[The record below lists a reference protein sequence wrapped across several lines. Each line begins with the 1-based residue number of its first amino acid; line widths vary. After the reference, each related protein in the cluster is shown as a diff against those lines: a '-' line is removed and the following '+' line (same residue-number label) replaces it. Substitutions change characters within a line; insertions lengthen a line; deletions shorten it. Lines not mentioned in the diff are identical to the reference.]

1 MFREF
6 VLALFAIFLAA
17 TPALAGMKF
26 AAYEGLDAIQE
37 GRGGTKVTKD
47 GVDFWTTGAP
57 PRKYQVL
64 GVLTDQRGTGILRA
78 EAFGS
83 ADVAKKIT
91 ALGGNAAVLADE
103 ETNVIGAV
111 VNGGIATSVRRATTQ
126 ILVLKYLD

>member
-1 MFREF
+1 
-6 VLALFAIFLAA
+6 
-17 TPALAGMKF
+17 MKF

-57 PRKYQVL
+57 PRRYQVL
-64 GVLTDQRGTGILRA
+64 GILTDKRGTGILRA

-103 ETNVIGAV
+103 EINVIGAV
-111 VNGGIATSVRRATTQ
+111 VNGGVATSVRRATTQ